1 MEAHHLP
8 NKANINASVKQWH
21 YFSHCLKSSQK
32 LLSRSRESFTPSK
45 LPLQGLPRT
54 QFSLPLQFKTNSTKW
69 KKWDILVQFR
79 KWWIRLKA
87 KAHLKMKNA
96 FVLSDLLSCYLS
108 ILFVCELLSFCN
120 IIYGNVSH
128 LSNTMASKTTKMSP
142 FRSCDLVSQKK
153 NTNLVVSS
161 FGSHY

>member
-1 MEAHHLP
+1 MAL
-8 NKANINASVKQWH
+8 
-21 YFSHCLKSSQK
+21 F
-32 LLSRSRESFTPSK
+32 
-45 LPLQGLPRT
+45 
-54 QFSLPLQFKTNSTKW
+54 FSLPKKQPKAFKSFKGKFYTIQVTAPRIAKDSVQPSTAVQDKQHQVE
-69 KKWDILVQFR
+69 KWDILVQFR